1 MESKM
6 INQTLLN
13 NWNQDA
19 GEFSVRF
26 YKIVPDATAYH
37 NNHPYFFL
45 KRELEVGAESWKEA
59 KACGEIRHCKIYRGK
74 FLDYV
79 VHKEFNTIEEWVA
92 DAGGTMEDVLFG
104 TNRVHKQMYSY
115 ETGMLTTGTPKYI
128 TLDVLLRALGY
139 VEPPKVQIPE
149 MNVATRDLTNMMD
162 LVMGM
167 HGLSIR
173 NVYVANEGD
182 VLPWKTFMEIE

>member
-1 MESKM
+1 M

-13 NWNQDA
+13 NWNQHA

-37 NNHPYFFL
+37 NYHPYFFL
-45 KRELEVGAESWKEA
+45 KRELEVGTESWKEA
-59 KACGEIRHCKIYRGK
+59 KARGVIRHCKIYRGK

-92 DAGGTMEDVLFG
+92 DAGGTMDDVLFG
-104 TNRVHKQMYSY
+104 TNRVHKQVYNY
-115 ETGMLTTGTPKYI
+115 DYTTMRGSCSPGTPKYI
-128 TLDVLLRALGY
+128 TLDVLLKALGY

-149 MNVATRDLTNMMD
+149 MTVMTQDLTKMMD
-162 LVMGM
+162 LVMGLRN
-167 HGLSIR
+167 LSIR